1 MGNHRTIIDMRVIV
15 ENLCRRGSDEERRFN
30 RDFWRRMGPD
40 ARFAAAWEMVVEAEL
55 FKNRHASES
64 RLQRSVQHI
73 ERRAR

>member
-1 MGNHRTIIDMRVIV
+1 MFMRVIV

-30 RDFWRRMGPD
+30 RDFWHRMGPD
-40 ARFAAAWEMVVEAEL
+40 ARFAAAGKMVVEAEL

-73 ERRAR
+73 QRRTR